1 MNKKDRK
8 IDSSAS
14 LYEQEFQF
22 LEEMEIAGRYKKLG
36 KKELLSEFNDLFK
49 NYKKLLKQSI
59 KIIRVGDSSQRKL
72 LQANEKIE
80 MQKKELEAS
89 RKALSDDLS
98 SAADYVISLIPPP
111 LTDGP
116 VLTEWKFVPS
126 AQLGGDSLGYHW
138 IDEEHF
144 AMYLLD
150 VCSHGVRP
158 ALLSMSVIDV
168 LRAQNLADT
177 DFRQPGDVL
186 TSLNKI
192 FQMKNHHNL
201 FFSIW
206 YGVYNIKTRE
216 LVFASAGHP
225 PALLFNGAVTNE
237 SKYIELRTPN
247 LVIGGRPGTSYRSRK
262 VFIVKG
268 AILYIFS
275 DGAYEVACPD
285 GNLWD
290 IGQMWDFL
298 QRMLLK
304 NSPDLDRLIAFLE
317 RRQSSQVPE
326 DDLSILKVQFK

>member
-8 IDSSAS
+8 SDSPVN
-14 LYEQEFQF
+14 LYEREFQF
-22 LEEMEIAGRYKKLG
+22 LEEAETAGKYKKLG
-36 KKELLSEFNDLFK
+36 EKELLAEFNRLIK
-49 NYKKLLKQSI
+49 NYKRLLKQSI
-59 KIIRVGDSSQRKL
+59 KIIRVGDSNQRKL
-72 LQANEKIE
+72 LQANEKIAR
-80 MQKKELEAS
+80 QKKELEAS
-89 RKALSDDLS
+89 RKALSDELN
-98 SAADYVISLIPPP
+98 SAADYVISLIPQP
-111 LTDGP
+111 LISGP
-116 VLTEWKFVPS
+116 VLTEWKFIPS

-138 IDEEHF
+138 LDEEHF

-168 LRAQNLADT
+168 LRSQNLADT
-177 DFRQPGDVL
+177 DFREPGDVL
-186 TSLNKI
+186 TNLNRV

-216 LVFASAGHP
+216 LAFASAGHP
-225 PALLFNGAVTNE
+225 PALLFKGPVTKE
-237 SKYIELRTPN
+237 SEYIELRTPN
-247 LVIGGRPGTSYRSRK
+247 LVIGGRPGTSYQSRRAA
-262 VFIVKG
+262 VVEG

-290 IGQMWDFL
+290 IGRMRDFL
-298 QRMLLK
+298 QRMLFK
-304 NSPDLDRLIAFLE
+304 KRPDLDRLVAFLE
-317 RRQSSQVPE
+317 RRQDSPVLD

>member
-8 IDSSAS
+8 LDSSAS

-22 LEEMEIAGRYKKLG
+22 LEEMEIAGKYKKLG
-36 KKELLSEFNDLFK
+36 KKELLAEFNSLFK
-49 NYKKLLKQSI
+49 NYKKLLRQSI
-59 KIIRVGDSSQRKL
+59 KIIRVGDSNQRKL
-72 LQANEKIE
+72 LQANERIE

-116 VLTEWKFVPS
+116 VLTEWKFIPS

-138 IDEEHF
+138 LDEEHF

-150 VCSHGVRP
+150 VCNHGVRP

-168 LRAQNLADT
+168 LRAQNLADA
-177 DFRQPGDVL
+177 DFREPGDVL
-186 TSLNKI
+186 TSLNKV

-206 YGVYNIKTRE
+206 YGVYKIKTRE
-216 LVFASAGHP
+216 LAFASAGHP
-225 PALLFNGAVTNE
+225 PALLFNGSVTNE

-247 LVIGGRPGTSYRSRK
+247 LVIGGRPGTSYHSRK
-262 VFIVKG
+262 VSIVEG

-285 GNLWD
+285 GN
-290 IGQMWDFL
+290 
-298 QRMLLK
+298 
-304 NSPDLDRLIAFLE
+304 
-317 RRQSSQVPE
+317 RQP
-326 DDLSILKVQFK
+326 LGHKTNAGFPAAHAA

>member
-8 IDSSAS
+8 LDSSAS
-14 LYEQEFQF
+14 LYEQEFHF
-22 LEEMEIAGRYKKLG
+22 LEKMEIAGKYKELG
-36 KKELLSEFNDLFK
+36 KKELLAELNDLFK
-49 NYKKLLKQSI
+49 NYKKLLKQSM
-59 KIIRVGDSSQRKL
+59 KIIRVGDSNQRKL
-72 LQANEKIE
+72 LQANERIE

-116 VLTEWKFVPS
+116 VLTEWKFIPS

-138 IDEEHF
+138 LDEEHF

-150 VCSHGVRP
+150 VCNHGVRP

-177 DFRQPGDVL
+177 DFREPGDVL
-186 TSLNKI
+186 TSLNKV
-192 FQMKNHHNL
+192 FPMKNHHNL

-206 YGVYNIKTRE
+206 YGVYKIKTRE
-216 LVFASAGHP
+216 LAFASAGHP
-225 PALLFNGAVTNE
+225 PALLFNGSVTNE

-247 LVIGGRPGTSYRSRK
+247 LVIGGRPGTSYHSRK
-262 VFIVKG
+262 VSIVEG

-290 IGQMWDFL
+290 IRQMRDFL

-304 NSPDLDRLIAFLE
+304 NSPDLDRLIGFLE
-317 RRQSSQVPE
+317 RRQSSPVPE
-326 DDLSILKVQFK
+326 DDLSILKIQFK

>member
-1 MNKKDRK
+1 MNKKDK
-8 IDSSAS
+8 KLDSSAR
-14 LYEQEFQF
+14 LYEQEYKF
-22 LEEMEIAGRYKKLG
+22 LEEMEIAGKYKKLG
-36 KKELLSEFNDLFK
+36 KKELLAEFNELFK
-49 NYKKLLKQSI
+49 NYKKLLKQCI
-59 KIIRVGDSSQRKL
+59 KIIRVGDSNQRKL

-80 MQKKELEAS
+80 MQKKEFEAS
-89 RKALSDDLS
+89 RKALSDELS
-98 SAADYVISLIPPP
+98 YAADYVISLIPPP

-116 VLTEWKFVPS
+116 VLTKWKFIPS

-168 LRAQNLADT
+168 LRSQNLTDT
-177 DFRQPGDVL
+177 DFREPGNVL
-186 TSLNKI
+186 SSLNQV
-192 FQMKNHHNL
+192 FQMKNHQNL

-225 PALLFNGAVTNE
+225 PALLFNGSITNN

-247 LVIGGRPGTSYRSRK
+247 LVIGGRPGTSYRNRK
-262 VFIVKG
+262 VSIVEG

-290 IGQMWDFL
+290 IGKMWDFL

-304 NSPDLDRLIAFLE
+304 NSPDLDRLVAFLE
-317 RRQSSQVPE
+317 RRQSSPVPE

>member
-1 MNKKDRK
+1 MNKKYRK
-8 IDSSAS
+8 PDSPAS
-14 LYEQEFQF
+14 LYEREFQF
-22 LEEMEIAGRYKKLG
+22 LEEMEIAGKYKKLG
-36 KKELLSEFNDLFK
+36 KKELLAEFNHLIK

-59 KIIRVGDSSQRKL
+59 KIIQVGDSNQRKL
-72 LQANEKIE
+72 LQAKEKIE
-80 MQKKELEAS
+80 KQKKELEDS
-89 RKALSDDLS
+89 RKALSDELS

-116 VLTEWKFVPS
+116 VLTEWKFIPS

-150 VCSHGVRP
+150 VCGHGIRP

-168 LRAQNLADT
+168 LRSQNLADT
-177 DFRQPGDVL
+177 DFKEPGDIL
-186 TSLNKI
+186 TSLNQV

-206 YGVYNIKTRE
+206 YGLYNIKTRE
-216 LVFASAGHP
+216 LAFASAGHP
-225 PALLFNGAVTNE
+225 PALLFNGSITNE

-247 LVIGGRPGTSYRSRK
+247 LVIGGRPDTLYQSQRVS
-262 VFIVKG
+262 ILEG

-290 IGQMWDFL
+290 IGKMWDFL
-298 QRMLLK
+298 QRMLFK
-304 NSPDLDRLIAFLE
+304 NKPDLDRLVAFLE
-317 RRQSSQVPE
+317 RRQDSPVLD

>member
-1 MNKKDRK
+1 MNRKDRK
-8 IDSSAS
+8 SDSPAN

-22 LEEMEIAGRYKKLG
+22 LEKAEISGKYKKLG
-36 KKELLSEFNDLFK
+36 QRELLAEFNHLIK

-59 KIIRVGDSSQRKL
+59 KIIRVGDSYQRKL
-72 LQANEKIE
+72 FQANEKIE
-80 MQKKELEAS
+80 RQKKELEAS
-89 RKALSDDLS
+89 RKALSDELS

-111 LTDGP
+111 LTSGP
-116 VLTEWKFVPS
+116 ILTEWKFIPS

-168 LRAQNLADT
+168 LRSQNLADT
-177 DFRQPGDVL
+177 DFREPGDVL
-186 TSLNKI
+186 TSLNQV
-192 FQMKNHHNL
+192 FQMKTHHNL

-206 YGVYNIKTRE
+206 YGVYSTKMRE
-216 LVFASAGHP
+216 LAFASAGHP
-225 PALLFNGAVTNE
+225 PALLFNGSITKKSE
-237 SKYIELRTPN
+237 YIELRTPN
-247 LVIGGRPGTSYRSRK
+247 LVIGGRPGTSYQSRR
-262 VFIVKG
+262 VSIIEG

-290 IGQMWDFL
+290 IGKMRDFL

-304 NSPDLDRLIAFLE
+304 KRPDLDLLVAFLE
-317 RRQSSQVPE
+317 QRQDNPLLE
-326 DDLSILKVQFK
+326 DDLSILKVRFK

>member
-8 IDSSAS
+8 SDSSAS
-14 LYEQEFQF
+14 LYEREFRI
-22 LEEMEIAGRYKKLG
+22 LEEMDIAEKYKKLG
-36 KKELLSEFNDLFK
+36 KKELLAELNDLFK

-72 LQANEKIE
+72 LQANERIE
-80 MQKKELEAS
+80 RQKKELEAS
-89 RKALSDDLS
+89 RKALSDELAD
-98 SAADYVISLIPPP
+98 AATYIMTLIPPP
-111 LTDGP
+111 LTSGP

-150 VCSHGVRP
+150 VCNHGVRP

-177 DFRQPGDVL
+177 DFREPGNVL
-186 TSLNKI
+186 TSLNQV

-201 FFSIW
+201 FFSTW

-216 LVFASAGHP
+216 LAFSSAGHP
-225 PALLFNGAVTNE
+225 PALLFNGSVMDE

-262 VFIVKG
+262 VSIVEG

-290 IGQMWDFL
+290 IGQMRDFL

-304 NSPDLDRLIAFLE
+304 NSPDLDRLVAFLE
-317 RRQSSQVPE
+317 RRQSSPVLE